1 MRRARR
7 AVSLLLLAGMCLG
20 LLAGCRQSEP
30 GPSISGGEDV
40 RFIIART
47 WEEYQSFLSDPAQ
60 ERFLREGGRLPEGFV
75 E

>member
-7 AVSLLLLAGMCLG
+7 SISLLLLAGMCLG

-30 GPSISGGEDV
+30 GPSISGGEDYH
-40 RFIIART
+40 FFIART

-60 ERFLREGGRLPEGFV
+60 ERFLKSKRFRG
-75 E
+75 